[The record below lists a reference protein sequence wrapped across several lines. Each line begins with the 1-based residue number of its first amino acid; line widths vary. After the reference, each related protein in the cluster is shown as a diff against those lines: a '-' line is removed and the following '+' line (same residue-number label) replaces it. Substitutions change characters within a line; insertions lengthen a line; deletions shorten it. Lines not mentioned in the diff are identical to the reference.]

1 MSRFLFSAALAFALN
16 GSTAL
21 AQAPAPASSPAVAP
35 VAVPA
40 ATPPAAPA
48 PAVAAPGAPIPVT
61 LPGGTTAKISLVEQ
75 IASNTAHEGD
85 KFQFRL
91 LEDVTVDGWVVIAKG
106 ALGEGEVLSAESAGG
121 NGHAGKMKLQFNW
134 IYGADNLKIRLSDVP
149 STNNGDAA
157 KGAASTAAIASYLVL
172 GPLGLFAH
180 NFVHGRDI
188 IVKPDQKIQ
197 VYVAQNVHV
206 TPKDK
211 VTSADGF
218 AH

>member
-1 MSRFLFSAALAFALN
+1 MKILALAAALSFV
-16 GSTAL
+16 SL
-21 AQAPAPASSPAVAP
+21 ASQGAGAQVAAPVAPVNAPTPAAPAAAP

-40 ATPPAAPA
+40 GTPIKI
-48 PAVAAPGAPIPVT
+48 AV
-61 LPGGTTAKISLVEQ
+61 VEQ
-75 IASNTAHEGD
+75 IASNTAHAGD
-85 KFQFRL
+85 KFQFKAL
-91 LEDVTVDGWVVIAKG
+91 DDVTLDGWIVVAKN
-106 ALGEGEVLSAESAGG
+106 ALGEGEVVGAEGAGG
-121 NGHAGKMKLQFNW
+121 NGHPGKMQLQFNW
-134 IYGADNLKIRLSDVP
+134 IYGADGLKLKLSDVP
-149 STNNGDAA
+149 SSANGDAA

-180 NFVHGRDI
+180 NFVHGRD
-188 IVKPDQKIQ
+188 VVVAPDRKID